1 MSSPGNAGGYRGGG
15 TGFAGRYAG
24 GGARAGAAGGA
35 RAAAAFVLTAVELNR
50 GFRVGDATVYAL
62 QRVSVRVPRGRLT
75 ILQGPSGS
83 GKTTLINILG
93 ALDYPSSGRVEF
105 EGRNIVDL
113 REAERDELRR
123 RRMGF
128 VFQSVALI
136 GVMSAF
142 ENVDFALRVAGY
154 DDARR
159 EERARHCLSLVGLRG
174 RMDHRPGEL
183 SGGEQ
188 QRVAIA
194 RAIAHEPALL
204 FADEPTAELD
214 THTGLQVIGLVRRL
228 VREQGVTVVMSSHD
242 PYIIELAD
250 HVVQLEDGR
259 VVRRVAPGAAPA
271 RPPSAPASAARAP
284 TAPAEATERPRHD

>member
-1 MSSPGNAGGYRGGG
+1 MSTFSGNAASG
-15 TGFAGRYAG
+15 TRTIFNSP
-24 GGARAGAAGGA
+24 
-35 RAAAAFVLTAVELNR
+35 FVLTAFDLTR
-50 GFRVGDATVYAL
+50 SFRVGRTTVYAL
-62 QRVSVRVPRGRLT
+62 QEVSVRVPRARLT

-105 EGRNIVDL
+105 DDLNIVTLSEGD
-113 REAERDELRR
+113 RDELRR

-154 DDARR
+154 DNAQREARAQ
-159 EERARHCLSLVGLRG
+159 ECLSLVGLRG
-174 RMDHRPGEL
+174 RMHHRPGEL

-194 RAIAHEPALL
+194 RAIAHQPTLL

-259 VVRRVAPGAAPA
+259 VAGPG
-271 RPPSAPASAARAP
+271 SG
-284 TAPAEATERPRHD
+284 HD

>member
-1 MSSPGNAGGYRGGG
+1 MSSASSHYSPLH
-15 TGFAGRYAG
+15 TQFVIT
-24 GGARAGAAGGA
+24 AAGV
-35 RAAAAFVLTAVELNR
+35 RRSFQ
-50 GFRVGDATVYAL
+50 VGGSTVHAL
-62 QRVSVRVPRGRLT
+62 REVSLSVPRSRLT

-93 ALDYPSSGRVEF
+93 ALDYPSGGRVEF
-105 EGRNIVDL
+105 EHLDIVGLSDH
-113 REAERDELRR
+113 ERDELRR
-123 RRMGF
+123 LRMGF

-154 DDARR
+154 DDGKR
-159 EERARHCLSLVGLRG
+159 ERRARDCLSLVGLRG

-194 RAIAHEPALL
+194 RAIAHEPTLL

-214 THTGLQVIGLVRRL
+214 THTGLQVMALVRRL
-228 VREQGVTVVMSSHD
+228 VQEHGVTVVMSSHD
-242 PYIIELAD
+242 PYIVELAD
-250 HVVQLEDGR
+250 QLVQLEDGR
-259 VVRRVAPGAAPA
+259 LLQRTDREGAP
-271 RPPSAPASAARAP
+271 S
-284 TAPAEATERPRHD
+284 

>member
-1 MSSPGNAGGYRGGG
+1 MSGYPGSPGVTGNAVR
-15 TGFAGRYAG
+15 FPER
-24 GGARAGAAGGA
+24 RAAGS
-35 RAAAAFVLTAVELNR
+35 AAPFVLTAADLNR
-50 GFRVGDATVYAL
+50 AFRVGGATVYAL
-62 QRVSVRVPRGRLT
+62 QQVSVRVPRARLT

-93 ALDYPSSGRVEF
+93 ALDHPSSGRVEF
-105 EGRNIVDL
+105 EERDIVTL
-113 REAERDELRR
+113 NEGERDELRR

-159 EERARHCLSLVGLRG
+159 EARARHCLSLVGLRG
-174 RMDHRPGEL
+174 RLHHRPGEL

-242 PYIIELAD
+242 PYIIEVAD

-259 VVRRVAPGAAPA
+259 VVEPRE
-271 RPPSAPASAARAP
+271 RA
-284 TAPAEATERPRHD
+284 

>member
-1 MSSPGNAGGYRGGG
+1 MSSSIFSSP
-15 TGFAGRYAG
+15 
-24 GGARAGAAGGA
+24 
-35 RAAAAFVLTAVELNR
+35 FVLTATDLSR
-50 GFRVGDATVYAL
+50 SFRVGDTTVYAL
-62 QRVSVRVPRGRLT
+62 QEVSLRVPRARLT

-93 ALDYPSSGRVEF
+93 ALDHPSSGRVEF
-105 EGRNIVDL
+105 GDRNNQDIVSL
-113 REAERDELRR
+113 AENARDELRR
-123 RRMGF
+123 LRMGF

-154 DDARR
+154 DDGRR
-159 EERARHCLSLVGLRG
+159 EARAQECLSLVGLRG
-174 RMDHRPGEL
+174 RMHHRPGEL

-194 RAIAHEPALL
+194 RAIAHQPALL

-259 VVRRVAPGAAPA
+259 VVEPG
-271 RPPSAPASAARAP
+271 SAN
-284 TAPAEATERPRHD
+284 D

>member
-1 MSSPGNAGGYRGGG
+1 MSTVGGYTGSAARIAQRRGM
-15 TGFAGRYAG
+15 GFGSP
-24 GGARAGAAGGA
+24 
-35 RAAAAFVLTAVELNR
+35 FVLAASDLTR
-50 GFRVGDATVYAL
+50 SFRVGSATVYAL
-62 QRVSVRVPRGRLT
+62 QQVSVRVPRARLT

-105 EGRNIVDL
+105 EDRNIVTL
-113 REAERDELRR
+113 NEGERDELRR

-159 EERARHCLSLVGLRG
+159 QARAEECLSLVGLRA
-174 RMDHRPGEL
+174 RMHHRPGEL

-228 VREQGVTVVMSSHD
+228 VRQQGVTVVMSSHD

-250 HVVQLEDGR
+250 HVVQLEDGC
-259 VVRRVAPGAAPA
+259 VVEPGSGNDQPVAALPA
-271 RPPSAPASAARAP
+271 VEDRG
-284 TAPAEATERPRHD
+284 HD

>member
-1 MSSPGNAGGYRGGG
+1 MSSEPLFH
-15 TGFAGRYAG
+15 TP
-24 GGARAGAAGGA
+24 
-35 RAAAAFVLTAVELNR
+35 FVLTASGLNR
-50 GFRVGDATVYAL
+50 SFRVGNTTVHAL
-62 QRVSVRVPRGRLT
+62 REVSLRVPRSRLT

-93 ALDYPSSGRVEF
+93 ALDYPSSGQVEF
-105 EGRNIVDL
+105 DHLNIVSLSDH
-113 REAERDELRR
+113 ERDELRR
-123 RRMGF
+123 ERMGF

-154 DDARR
+154 HDARR
-159 EERARHCLSLVGLRG
+159 EQRARDCLSLVGLRG

-214 THTGLQVIGLVRRL
+214 THTGLQVMALVRSL
-228 VREQGVTVVMSSHD
+228 VQDHGVTVVMSSHD
-242 PYIIELAD
+242 PYIVELAD
-250 HVVQLEDGR
+250 HLVQMEDGGLVNR
-259 VVRRVAPGAAPA
+259 EGG
-271 RPPSAPASAARAP
+271 
-284 TAPAEATERPRHD
+284 DG

>member
-1 MSSPGNAGGYRGGG
+1 MS
-15 TGFAGRYAG
+15 TFGRYAG
-24 GGARAGAAGGA
+24 SAAGTIFSSP
-35 RAAAAFVLTAVELNR
+35 FVLTAADLTR
-50 GFRVGDATVYAL
+50 SFRLGGSTVYAL
-62 QRVSVRVPRGRLT
+62 QQVSLRVPRARLT

-105 EGRNIVDL
+105 EDRNIVTL
-113 REAERDELRR
+113 SEGERDELRR
-123 RRMGF
+123 RRIGF

-154 DDARR
+154 DEARR
-159 EERARHCLSLVGLRG
+159 EARAQECLSLVGLRG
-174 RMDHRPGEL
+174 RMQHRPGEL

-204 FADEPTAELD
+204 FAAEPTAELD
-214 THTGLQVIGLVRRL
+214 TRSGLQVIGLVRRL
-228 VREQGVTVVMSSHD
+228 VQEQGVTVVMSSHD

-259 VVRRVAPGAAPA
+259 VVQPESEAGA
-271 RPPSAPASAARAP
+271 RI
-284 TAPAEATERPRHD
+284 